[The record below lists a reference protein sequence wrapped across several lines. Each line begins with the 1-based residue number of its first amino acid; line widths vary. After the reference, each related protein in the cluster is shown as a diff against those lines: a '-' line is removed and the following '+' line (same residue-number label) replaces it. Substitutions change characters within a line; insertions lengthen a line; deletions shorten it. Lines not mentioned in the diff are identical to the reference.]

1 MNLKYLFLLFFV
13 LICNNYLFNQM
24 SFTTISVNLSLT
36 YHSRFHN
43 TFSGKCQYLCKFLF
57 IFISTH
63 IQLEITHSAS
73 RNKGFE

>member
-1 MNLKYLFLLFFV
+1 
-13 LICNNYLFNQM
+13 M

-63 IQLEITHSAS
+63 NQLEITHSAS
-73 RNKGFE
+73 RNKGCE